1 MSLLSMIRTYNKAR
15 KPPTCTAVIAA
26 AGISQRCEGEDK
38 LFYRIKEKPV
48 LAHTIDAFQKCDLIN
63 DIIIVAREDMFEP
76 ITDICTKYRF
86 SKVSKVM
93 KGGQTRTESVM
104 NGIYAASKK
113 AYLIAVH
120 DGARPCVDVDTITR
134 TIKTA
139 KITQAAAPA
148 IPITSTVK
156 RVENTIISETV
167 DREELFEIQTPQVF
181 RLEIIKAALSNV
193 LKKSIDIT
201 DDCRAAEIIGV
212 PVHIVEGSRRNIKI
226 TTIEDLS
233 IAEAFINMED

>member
-1 MSLLSMIRTYNKAR
+1 
-15 KPPTCTAVIAA
+15 
-26 AGISQRCEGEDK
+26 
-38 LFYRIKEKPV
+38 
-48 LAHTIDAFQKCDLIN
+48 
-63 DIIIVAREDMFEP
+63 
-76 ITDICTKYRF
+76 
-86 SKVSKVM
+86 
-93 KGGQTRTESVM
+93 
-104 NGIYAASKK
+104 
-113 AYLIAVH
+113 LIAVH

-134 TIKTA
+134 TIKMA